1 MFSLAL
7 LKQSA
12 DSKKSIGIDFSD
24 AWHLQQH
31 FFGLDENQKQL
42 REWRC

>member
-12 DSKKSIGIDFSD
+12 YSKKSIGIDYFLQCNVHFSD
-24 AWHLQQH
+24 
-31 FFGLDENQKQL
+31 LDENNK
-42 REWRC
+42 